1 MTSIGEQL
9 QRQRLQRGIDL
20 EQIARETKISS
31 RLLEAIEADQFDRL
45 PGGVFRKSFVR
56 QYAQALGVDE
66 SDIAAELEQLVPVE
80 EPVEPAIR
88 ESERL
93 QPAMPAMPTQ
103 ADALDRRWLAASAG
117 SFLSVLAVI
126 VACAL
131 LYSWWQNLNRPPAA
145 ADPAPIS
152 SAAPAKS
159 AGDAKPNLPPSI
171 SDSGETVTGAAEPAA
186 GTPEAATGPGTT
198 APQAQP
204 GAYTPAAPGLFRVD
218 LSATEPV
225 WISAVVDGRRVFMG
239 TLNASDAKI
248 LEGAQRVR
256 IRAGNA
262 GGLGVSLNGK
272 PIGELGPRGQI
283 REIELTPQGAQVF
296 EPAPDPEAEEPV
308 RPRRPTP
315 AVKPVE
321 EIPEA
326 FLRNSVSAR
335 LGLAERGQFAAPF
348 NQQKFATP
356 A

>member
-9 QRQRLQRGIDL
+9 HRQRLQRGIDL

-66 SDIAAELEQLVPVE
+66 SDIAAELEQLAPVE
-80 EPVEPAIR
+80 EPIDPGARDVEK
-88 ESERL
+88 L
-93 QPAMPAMPTQ
+93 QPVMPAMPTQ
-103 ADALDRRWLAASAG
+103 ADSLNRRWLAASAG
-117 SFLSVLAVI
+117 SFVSVLAVI

-131 LYSWWQNLNRPPAA
+131 VYSWWRNLDGPPAVA
-145 ADPAPIS
+145 ETPPVSSSLPVTPAS
-152 SAAPAKS
+152 
-159 AGDAKPNLPPSI
+159 
-171 SDSGETVTGAAEPAA
+171 EPAA
-186 GTPEAATGPGTT
+186 PLPATISAGGQTAAGPDQPV
-198 APQAQP
+198 AASPQAQEP
-204 GAYTPAAPGLFRVD
+204 GAVSGTQPEPAVYTPPPPGMFRVD

-239 TLNASDAKI
+239 TLNASEAKT

-262 GGLGVSLNGK
+262 AGLGVSLNGK

-283 REIELTPQGAQVF
+283 REVELTPEGAQVIT
-296 EPAPDPEAEEPV
+296 PAPPPDEDEPVV

-326 FLRNSVSAR
+326 
-335 LGLAERGQFAAPF
+335 
-348 NQQKFATP
+348 
-356 A
+356 